1 MTLIRRSTSVSAES
15 ARIVP
20 LDLTYPETGPA
31 GLPLILFSHG
41 ANAAPDRYRVLL
53 DVWAA
58 DGFVVAAP
66 RHVESEDN
74 PDRALHDSAAVRV
87 TRIEDYAAVD
97 AAMAREF
104 GPDIPVIAAGHSY
117 GAIIAQAAGGA
128 QLLGGLPRLVARKP
142 RAVIAI
148 SPPPVLP
155 GFIGDESWHGLDVP
169 TLNVTGDQDVMPGF
183 VDRWEQHLAGYEVQR
198 ADQAYALVFDGIDHY
213 FNGAFC
219 RLVPDAPI
227 APIDSLNRI
236 ALAFVRDCLTG
247 DGPSAERWL
256 TTSAPGLRAM
266 TRRPPSAG

>member
-1 MTLIRRSTSVSAES
+1 MGLARGSTSVSAPS
-15 ARIVP
+15 GRTIPV
-20 LDLTYPETGPA
+20 DLTYPDTGTA

-41 ANAAPDRYRVLL
+41 ANAAPDRYRALL
-53 DVWAA
+53 DAWAA
-58 DGFVVAAP
+58 DGFIAAAP

-74 PDRALHDSAAVRV
+74 PDRGLYDSAAVRV

-97 AAMAREF
+97 AAMAIEF

-128 QLLGGLPRLVARKP
+128 QLLGGLPRLTARKP

-148 SPPPVLP
+148 SPPPLLP
-155 GFIGDESWHGLDVP
+155 GFIGAEGLSAIDAP
-169 TLNVTGDQDVMPGF
+169 TLNIMGDQDIMPGF

-198 ADQAYALVFDGIDHY
+198 TDQAYALVFAGIDHY

-219 RLVPDAPI
+219 RLIPDAPI
-227 APIDSLNRI
+227 APIDGLNRI

-247 DGPSAERWL
+247 DGPSAEHWL
-256 TTSAPGLRAM
+256 ATAAPGLHTM